1 MAMIAVDEANIT
13 CILNEK
19 QKVVIDFWAPWCGP
33 CKIMSAKMETFSEE
47 FPDIFWG
54 NVNVDENSELIK
66 KYEIQ
71 SIPTLI
77 AFLNQEEVSRRSGK
91 ASDVELHD
99 FMALQASLWVEN
111 AVFSNNYTASG

>member
-1 MAMIAVDEANIT
+1 
-13 CILNEK
+13 
-19 QKVVIDFWAPWCGP
+19 
-33 CKIMSAKMETFSEE
+33 METFSEE

-54 NVNVDENSELIK
+54 KVNVDENSELIK

-99 FMALQASLWVEN
+99 FIKKLGYSILAAPEEQTPEEMS
-111 AVFSNNYTASG
+111 